1 MKILSKIILLAAAGM
16 MATSC
21 VDLDLYPLETGSS
34 DSWYKTEDEIK
45 ASIKGLYRVEFFPIE
60 SEGWSDDHQSRNRL
74 NDMIG
79 ATLNGESYDVKTVWQ
94 NSYKAIARCN
104 ILLDKLADAGS
115 IGISDNHARLY
126 RSQVLFVKAVQ
137 YSILT
142 MYFGDVVWVDSE
154 ITIDEAFMMGRTDCE
169 EIMEHVYEMYDE
181 AADGLP
187 LTYGNDVE
195 LGTKAAALGC
205 KARYALFHGDWEIAA
220 DAARQCLDLGS
231 HRLYPDF
238 GELFLA
244 STHHACENIIS
255 WPYSLELN
263 ITTMSTGYVMG
274 FTPRCRGGY
283 ASEYPSWD
291 LFASFL
297 CTDGKPIDESPL
309 FDPHN
314 PFRNRD
320 PRCAYTIVEF
330 GTEHCGVVYD
340 PNPTV
345 TQVYNSITDRMVT
358 NLDCKAGSEYA
369 SYNGLLRKKG
379 VDEDWINDNT
389 FKVAFD
395 RVFLRLAEVYLIYAE
410 AMIEADRIDNS
421 VLDAINTVRAR
432 AYKVDYTA
440 TSSYPAVTT
449 TDRAE
454 LRRIVRAE
462 RRMELVYE
470 GHRRLDLIRWRLAE
484 KALNR
489 PDYGLLDKDALVQN
503 VVKANQWFWSDTP
516 QIDEDGLADFTP
528 MYQKGL
534 CKIIN
539 QWQFDASKNY
549 LWPIPSQ
556 EVITNPM
563 LGQNDNY

>member
-1 MKILSKIILLAAAGM
+1 M
-16 MATSC
+16 
-21 VDLDLYPLETGSS
+21 
-34 DSWYKTEDEIK
+34 
-45 ASIKGLYRVEFFPIE
+45 
-60 SEGWSDDHQSRNRL
+60 
-74 NDMIG
+74 
-79 ATLNGESYDVKTVWQ
+79 
-94 NSYKAIARCN
+94 
-104 ILLDKLADAGS
+104 
-115 IGISDNHARLY
+115 
-126 RSQVLFVKAVQ
+126 
-137 YSILT
+137 
-142 MYFGDVVWVDSE
+142 
-154 ITIDEAFMMGRTDCE
+154 
-169 EIMEHVYEMYDE
+169 
-181 AADGLP
+181 
-187 LTYGNDVE
+187 
-195 LGTKAAALGC
+195 
-205 KARYALFHGDWEIAA
+205 
-220 DAARQCLDLGS
+220 
-231 HRLYPDF
+231 
-238 GELFLA
+238 
-244 STHHACENIIS
+244 
-255 WPYSLELN
+255 
-263 ITTMSTGYVMG
+263 
-274 FTPRCRGGY
+274 
-283 ASEYPSWD
+283 
-291 LFASFL
+291 
-297 CTDGKPIDESPL
+297 
-309 FDPHN
+309 
-314 PFRNRD
+314 
-320 PRCAYTIVEF
+320 
-330 GTEHCGVVYD
+330 
-340 PNPTV
+340 
-345 TQVYNSITDRMVT
+345 
-358 NLDCKAGSEYA
+358 
-369 SYNGLLRKKG
+369 RKKG

>member
-1 MKILSKIILLAAAGM
+1 MKIFDKLVIFAVAGL

-21 VDLDLYPLETGSS
+21 ADLDLYPLETGSS
-34 DSWYKTEDEIK
+34 DSWYKTEEEIK
-45 ASIKGLYRVEFFPIE
+45 ASIKGLYRVDFFPIE
-60 SEGWSDDHQSRNRL
+60 NSRWCDDHQSRNNL
-74 NDMIG
+74 NDMTG
-79 ATLNGESYDVKTVWQ
+79 ATLNGDSWDVKNLWQ

-104 ILLDKLADAGS
+104 ILLSKLDNARS
-115 IGISDNHARLY
+115 LGISDSHIKLY
-126 RSQVLFVKAVQ
+126 RSQVLFVKALQ
-137 YSILT
+137 YSVLT
-142 MYFGDVVWVDSE
+142 QYFGDVVWVDSE
-154 ITIDEAFMMGRTDCE
+154 ITVEEAFRMGRTDCD
-169 EIMEHVYEMYDE
+169 EIMADVYEMYDE

-195 LGTKAAALGC
+195 LATKAAALGC
-205 KARYALFHGDWEIAA
+205 KARYALFHEDWVIAA

-231 HRLYPDF
+231 HKLYPDF

-244 STHHACENIIS
+244 STHHACENILS
-255 WPYSLELN
+255 WPYSLELDHLS
-263 ITTMSTGYVMG
+263 TSTGDAMG
-274 FTPRCRGGY
+274 YTPRNRGGY

-330 GTEHCGVVYD
+330 GTSHCGVIYNPD
-340 PNPTV
+340 PTV
-345 TQVYNSITDRMVT
+345 TEVYNSVTGCMVT
-358 NLDCKAGSEYA
+358 NNDCKAGSQYA

-379 VDEDWINDNT
+379 IDEAWINNNT

-395 RVFLRLAEVYLIYAE
+395 KVFLRLAEVYLIYAE
-410 AMIEADRIDNS
+410 AKIEADDIDQS

-432 AYKVDYTA
+432 AYKVSYTNTA
-440 TSSYPAVTT
+440 AYPAVTT
-449 TDRAE
+449 TSRAE
-454 LRRIVRAE
+454 LRSIVRAE
-462 RRMELVYE
+462 RRMELAYE
-470 GHRRLDLIRWRLAE
+470 GQRRLDLIRWRIAG

-489 PDYGLLDKDALVQN
+489 PDYGLLDKDELINNLVS
-503 VVKANQWFWSDTP
+503 KKLWFWPETP
-516 QIDEDGLADFTP
+516 RLDEDGIADFSAL
-528 MYQKGL
+528 YDKGY
-534 CKIIN
+534 CKIIT
-539 QWQFDASKNY
+539 QRQFDESKNY
-549 LWPIPSQ
+549 LWPIPSL

>member
-1 MKILSKIILLAAAGM
+1 MKIFNKIIVLAVAGL

-21 VDLDLYPLETGSS
+21 ADLDLYPLETGSS
-34 DSWYKTEDEIK
+34 DSWYKTEEEIK
-45 ASIKGLYRVEFFPIE
+45 ASIKGLYRVDFFPIE
-60 SEGWSDDHQSRNRL
+60 NARWSDDHQSRDRL

-79 ATLNGESYDVKTVWQ
+79 ATLNGESGDVKIVWQ

-115 IGISDNHARLY
+115 LGISDSHIRLY
-126 RSQVLFVKAVQ
+126 RAQVLFVKALQ

-142 MYFGDVVWVDSE
+142 QYFGDVVWVDSE
-154 ITIDEAFMMGRTDCE
+154 ITIDEAFRMGRTDCD
-169 EIMEHVYEMYDE
+169 EIMEYVYGMYDE
-181 AADGLP
+181 AAEGLP

-195 LGTKAAALGC
+195 LATKAAALGC
-205 KARYALFHGDWEIAA
+205 KARYALFHEDWEIAA

-231 HRLYPDF
+231 HSLYPDF
-238 GELFLA
+238 GKLFLA

-255 WPYSLELN
+255 WPYSLELD
-263 ITTMSTGYVMG
+263 ITTMSTGDVMG
-274 FTPRCRGGY
+274 FTPRNRGGY

-309 FDPHN
+309 FDPRN

-330 GTEHCGVVYD
+330 GTSHCGVIYNPD
-340 PNPTV
+340 PTV
-345 TQVYNSITDRMVT
+345 TEVYNSITDRNVT
-358 NLDCKAGSEYA
+358 NLDCKAGSQYA
-369 SYNGLLRKKG
+369 AYNGLLRKKG
-379 VDEDWINDNT
+379 IDDDWINNNT

-410 AMIEADRIDNS
+410 AKIEADDIDRT

-432 AYKVDYTA
+432 AYKTEYTN
-440 TSSYPAVTT
+440 TSAYPAVTT
-449 TDRAE
+449 TDRDE
-454 LRRIVRAE
+454 LRRIVRIE
-462 RRMELVYE
+462 RRMELAYE
-470 GHRRLDLIRWRLAE
+470 GMRRLDLIRWRLAE
-484 KALNR
+484 KALNL
-489 PDYGLLDKDALVQN
+489 PDYGLLDKDALVN
-503 VVKANQWFWSDTP
+503 NIVSKNLWFWPETP
-516 QIDEDGLADFTP
+516 QIDEDGIADFSP
-528 MYQKGL
+528 MYDKGL
-534 CKIIN
+534 CKIITRR
-539 QWQFDASKNY
+539 QFDASKNY
-549 LWPIPSQ
+549 LWPIPSL